1 MPGLEDLL
9 GTGTNGD
16 QKITENSKQIN
27 PLEAKP
33 DDSVTG
39 TEENPLERMDEISKS
54 KKDSKKKDKEDKTLD
69 SATIEDMLMTGENTR
84 GMFEPDNKEPEGNEP
99 KLNEEVN
106 EKAKRNLDKAEVKP
120 SEKYADRFKND
131 LLKHPEAYTVQTP
144 EGEMTI
150 AEAIK
155 RGYNPITKRFEKEHN
170 QQNIKESFLNRLN
183 DSDRTNI
190 ERITDPSAAQVAP
203 ADAEKYGLDASSPM
217 VRQQPQQQMAPQ
229 PMQPAGQPAG
239 QPQGMMPTGQQMPGS
254 EESMA
259 AGANPLAALLGGGNQ

>member
-9 GTGTNGD
+9 GTAPNGE

-27 PLEAKP
+27 PLEATP
-33 DDSVTG
+33 DGGESEG
-39 TEENPLERMDEISKS
+39 EENPLVRMDEVSKAKKNT
-54 KKDSKKKDKEDKTLD
+54 KKDSKDDKKLD
-69 SATIEDMLMTGENTR
+69 SNTIEEILMTGENTQ

-99 KLNEEVN
+99 KINEEVDD
-106 EKAKRNLDKAEVKP
+106 KAKRKLDKAETKP
-120 SEKYADRFKND
+120 SEKYANRFKND

-155 RGYNPITKRFEKEHN
+155 RGYNPVTKRFERAHN
-170 QQNIKESFLNRLN
+170 TQNIKKSFLSKLN
-183 DSDRTNI
+183 DSDRQNL

-217 VRQQPQQQMAPQ
+217 IRQQSQMEQQQMAPQ
-229 PMQPAGQPAG
+229 PMQPAGQP
-239 QPQGMMPTGQQMPGS
+239 QGMMPTGQQLPGS
-254 EESMA
+254 EESTA

>member
-9 GTGTNGD
+9 GTGSKED
-16 QKITENSKQIN
+16 QKITENSKQVN

-33 DDSVTG
+33 DGSVTDDD
-39 TEENPLERMDEISKS
+39 ENPLEKMDEISKS

-69 SATIEDMLMTGENTR
+69 SATIEEMLMTGENKQ

-99 KLNEEVN
+99 KLNEEVD
-106 EKAKRNLDKAEVKP
+106 EKAKRKLDKPEIKP
-120 SEKYADRFKND
+120 SEKYAEKFKND

-144 EGEMTI
+144 QGEMTI

-155 RGYNPITKRFEKEHN
+155 KGYNPITKRFEKEHD
-170 QQNIKESFLNRLN
+170 QQNIRESFLSKLN
-183 DSDRTNI
+183 DSDRKNI

-217 VRQQPQQQMAPQ
+217 IRQQQQQQMAPQ
-229 PMQPAGQPAG
+229 PMQPAGQP
-239 QPQGMMPTGQQMPGS
+239 QGMMPAGQQLPGS
-254 EESMA
+254 EESME
-259 AGANPLAALLGGGNQ
+259 AGENPLAALLGGGNK